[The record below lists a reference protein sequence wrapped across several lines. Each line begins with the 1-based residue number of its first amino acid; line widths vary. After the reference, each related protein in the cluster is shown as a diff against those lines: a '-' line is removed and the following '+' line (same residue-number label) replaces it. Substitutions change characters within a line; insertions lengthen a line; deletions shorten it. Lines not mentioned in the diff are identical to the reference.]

1 MSYIGEVLK
10 SARNAEMVNL
20 NSKLNSLSKTISAF
34 KLEVIN
40 MLGTIYIDFD
50 ILGIEEGNRLSIQK
64 KQLLEDIVDVDG
76 RINTQIEKDVKKSG
90 EELKKLTIAL
100 KELKFEM
107 DIINGLLNIND
118 MLNRGH
124 DMLKELDWHSMV
136 DFAQHINQIESL
148 LESKNADT
156 SNYKQLDIYIHLK
169 DELCLL
175 KQKFLI
181 STLDEYKS
189 NIIWWEVF
197 QDEMTSEPKK
207 IVIKIHQ
214 QEQRKHYVQCL
225 HLMDSLSQEIS
236 VFSNSLLNDVLKP
249 ITRGKATVSIVNL
262 LNHVNIQVEFKSEPG
277 NASGQGRSVQES
289 SDIIENMIMLFNAL
303 YSYLHFHLD
312 PDASHVSANIIGI
325 HLISS
330 GAVRSHAGFLGLD
343 HQSSPFCDYR
353 KENMSCMVINKK
365 CTMYLDQARTIMKKS
380 LQVMK
385 QVEPRDVSELM
396 NATLNR
402 KIAEAMQDEGQV
414 NNSICANL
422 FQFPKCFV
430 SESTLELLDLT
441 QALLADLCTEQDTVC
456 NKLCHTMLNIFIM
469 YCDVMP
475 LYHQKLLDST
485 PEASALLHNNC
496 MYIAHHLCT
505 LSDTYREQ
513 LSKSSRSESPSVK
526 YDLIFV
532 DLVVMLRNLSK
543 ETLNRQL
550 DVQRAL
556 LKQYVKQSGLDSIST
571 QLSLDPNVE
580 KQLRAA
586 LSQLSFLRTAWENI
600 LPRHIYCRSMGSLV
614 TSLIKEVIACLVNT
628 SDITSHVSQALLLL
642 FDMIQNHVTM
652 LMPVSI
658 PCLYSNISHVGSYV
672 IKEVIACLV
681 STSDITSHVLQAL
694 LLFGM
699 IQNHV
704 NMLMPVRGW
713 TTYEVPS
720 SGTHHIG
727 DRNNVNPFLDEDKTT
742 VPPDTSTK
750 LPDTYKNKP
759 IRFLSKHK
767 DQMQELEQ
775 LLNEFAMFISSTQAD
790 DATPT
795 PTSQTTL
802 GEQPNEVLKKY
813 MVNRMRKN
821 LNGVVETSGKA
832 EKNKVRRSCKKR
844 KRIALA
850 GNGNVENSS
859 VDDNTFQQDKTSEK
873 STADNNF
880 GQAVMNL
887 NSEKSGADN
896 KYLRGKVTLLHNNC
910 MYIAHHL
917 CTLSDTYR
925 EQLSKSSR
933 SESPSVKY
941 DLIFVDLVVMLRN
954 LSKETLNRQL
964 DVQRALLKQYV
975 KQSGLDSISTQ
986 LSLDPNVEKQLRA
999 ALSQLSFLRTAW
1011 ENILP
1016 RHIYC
1021 RSMGS
1026 LVTSLIKEVIAC
1038 LVNTSDIT
1046 SHVSQALLLL
1056 FDMIQNHVTMLM
1068 PEEVQKTKLA
1078 KFVKNWN
1085 KFLELIKIFN
1095 STSPRDIED
1104 SWNCGRGPLAQ
1115 EFSPGEVKNL
1125 IRALIQASAR
1135 REALLEKIN

>member
-76 RINTQIEKDVKKSG
+76 RINMQIEKDVKKSG

-303 YSYLHFHLD
+303 HSYLHFHLD
-312 PDASHVSANIIGI
+312 PDASHDTYNSNSIDEVHSIASFYTEMGAIISEPFVQDFIQACLNEAIPTSACNTGLLD
-325 HLISS
+325 HFLSLIQSFEMCLKDT
-330 GAVRSHAGFLGLD
+330 GFLGLD

-475 LYHQKLLDST
+475 LYHQKLLDSTPEASETPGQYSRSQCYHQKLLDST

-658 PCLYSNISHVGSYV
+658 PSLYSNISHVGSYVIKEVIACLVNMSDITSHVSQALLLLFDMIQNHVTMLMPVSIPCLYSNISHVGSYV

-681 STSDITSHVLQAL
+681 NTSDITSHVLQAL

-704 NMLMPVRGW
+704 NMLMPL
-713 TTYEVPS
+713 
-720 SGTHHIG
+720 
-727 DRNNVNPFLDEDKTT
+727 F
-742 VPPDTSTK
+742 
-750 LPDTYKNKP
+750 
-759 IRFLSKHK
+759 HK
-767 DQMQELEQ
+767 
-775 LLNEFAMFISSTQAD
+775 F
-790 DATPT
+790 
-795 PTSQTTL
+795 TL
-802 GEQPNEVLKKY
+802 
-813 MVNRMRKN
+813 
-821 LNGVVETSGKA
+821 
-832 EKNKVRRSCKKR
+832 
-844 KRIALA
+844 
-850 GNGNVENSS
+850 
-859 VDDNTFQQDKTSEK
+859 
-873 STADNNF
+873 
-880 GQAVMNL
+880 
-887 NSEKSGADN
+887 
-896 KYLRGKVTLLHNNC
+896 
-910 MYIAHHL
+910 
-917 CTLSDTYR
+917 
-925 EQLSKSSR
+925 
-933 SESPSVKY
+933 
-941 DLIFVDLVVMLRN
+941 
-954 LSKETLNRQL
+954 
-964 DVQRALLKQYV
+964 
-975 KQSGLDSISTQ
+975 
-986 LSLDPNVEKQLRA
+986 
-999 ALSQLSFLRTAW
+999 
-1011 ENILP
+1011 
-1016 RHIYC
+1016 
-1021 RSMGS
+1021 
-1026 LVTSLIKEVIAC
+1026 
-1038 LVNTSDIT
+1038 
-1046 SHVSQALLLL
+1046 
-1056 FDMIQNHVTMLM
+1056 
-1068 PEEVQKTKLA
+1068 
-1078 KFVKNWN
+1078 
-1085 KFLELIKIFN
+1085 
-1095 STSPRDIED
+1095 
-1104 SWNCGRGPLAQ
+1104 
-1115 EFSPGEVKNL
+1115 
-1125 IRALIQASAR
+1125 
-1135 REALLEKIN
+1135 